1 VRHSQLTSVRPARQ
15 GTDPAP
21 GPLRFAHGRAE
32 SAAPAYSHPVSTT
45 PERAEQRADV
55 RALRERLNDLTL
67 HDAHRLGRRLERLR
81 GARSGGGGR
90 ARERL
95 EAELAAAE
103 ARIALRRAAAPAAID
118 YPVELPVS
126 ARRADLL
133 AAIRDH
139 QVVVVAG
146 ETGSG
151 KSTQLPKLC
160 LELGRGVRGTIAHT
174 QPRRLAARTIAER
187 VAEELRVPLGGAV
200 GYAVR
205 FADRSS
211 DETLVR
217 LMTDGLLLAE
227 IQHDRLLRRYDTI
240 IVDEAHERSLNID
253 FLLGVL
259 KRILPLRPELKLLIT
274 SATIDVERLSA
285 HFDGAPVVEVSG
297 RTYPVQT
304 RYRPVPDAEH
314 ERLDAIPDAVKELL
328 RDGPG
333 DVLVFLS
340 GEREIRDTAELLNG
354 KLGPAH
360 PDVEILPLYA
370 RLSAAEQQKVFQ
382 QHARRRVVLATNV
395 AETSLTVPGIGSVVD
410 PGTARVSRYS
420 ARLKVQ
426 RLPIEP
432 ISQAS
437 ANQRK
442 GRCGRTSDG
451 ICIRLYDE
459 DDFDARPRFTDPEI
473 LRTSLASVILQ
484 MAALELG
491 DVEDFPFLDPP
502 DARQVRDGVA
512 LLREL
517 GALEPASASEG
528 ARNRLTPLGRKLAQL
543 PVDPRFG
550 RMVLEGDRLGCAEE
564 TIVIAAGLSIQ
575 DPRESPAE
583 ARQAAAEQHAR
594 FDRPGEDEPV
604 VARSDFIAFLR
615 LWRYVRAE
623 QKALSGSQFRKR
635 CRAEFLHF
643 LRIREWQ
650 DLVGQLRQAAK
661 AAGVRTNQAP
671 ASPDDVH
678 RALLAGLLSHVG
690 VKDAASEAASARG
703 ERSARRGRPFVE
715 YTGARAARFVLSPG
729 SGLARRP
736 PDWAMVAELVE
747 TTRLWGHTAA
757 RIDPAWLEAIAPAH
771 LLRHTYGEPR
781 WDARRG
787 AAVVDERVTLYG
799 LPIVQ
804 ARAVPYARVD
814 PAAARELFLR
824 RALVAGEWEARH
836 DFLAENA
843 RRVAEVEALEDRTR
857 RRDLLAGEE
866 TRFRFFDA
874 RVPAEVVS
882 GVELER
888 WWKDAR
894 RRDPELL
901 TLPRELLRA
910 AAAEVEQSPTEWR
923 DGSLSLPLSYKFEPG
938 AADDG
943 VTVHVPLERVGEL
956 RADEFS
962 WLVPALREELVTALI
977 RSLPKELRRPLVPVP
992 EVAAFVLASVR
1003 PGREPLLD
1011 ALARELERSRGV
1023 RVPRAAWALDKL
1035 PPHLRMRFRV
1045 EDVGGEVVAEGEDLD
1060 ALREAVKPRL
1070 RERLAAATPSIAR
1083 SGCREWSFGTLPREL
1098 APGAAGGLSA
1108 YPALVD
1114 EGETVGVK
1122 LFETP
1127 AEQAGAMW
1135 TGTRRLLRLT
1145 VRSPIPW
1152 VVDRLDMPA
1161 KLALMTAPHGNVG
1174 AALEDALAAVLDA
1187 LVAAG
1192 GGPAW
1197 DAAGFERLRAHVA
1210 GSLADETL
1218 ATAHALVAVLDA
1230 RREVERR
1237 LDALP
1242 AATPL
1247 QEIRM
1252 DVARQ
1257 LGRLVHPGC
1266 ATAAGAR
1273 RMRDV
1278 ERYLSAAAARLD
1290 RLPDA
1295 AGSDRDRMRT
1305 IHELE
1310 AAYEGRLADWPAGAP
1325 KPPELYEV
1333 RWMLE
1338 ELRVAQLAPAL
1349 GARVTAK
1356 QVRRAIARPG
1366 G

>member
-1 VRHSQLTSVRPARQ
+1 
-15 GTDPAP
+15 
-21 GPLRFAHGRAE
+21 
-32 SAAPAYSHPVSTT
+32 VSTT
-45 PERAEQRADV
+45 PDRVDVRAELA
-55 RALRERLNDLTL
+55 ALRERLNDLTIA
-67 HDAHRLGRRLERLR
+67 DAHRLGRRLERLR
-81 GARSGGGGR
+81 GARS
-90 ARERL
+90 ARPLERFAD
-95 EAELAAAE
+95 EVAAAE
-103 ARIALRRAAAPAAID
+103 ERIGKRRAAVPTRID
-118 YPVELPVS
+118 YPPELPVT
-126 ARRADLL
+126 ARREDLK

-187 VAEELRVPLGGAV
+187 VAEELHVPLGGAV

-211 DETLVR
+211 ETTLVR

-240 IVDEAHERSLNID
+240 VVDEAHERSLNID

-259 KRILPLRPELKLLIT
+259 KRILPLRPELKLIIT
-274 SATIDVERLSA
+274 SATIDPERLSK
-285 HFDGAPVVEVSG
+285 HFDDAPVVEVSG
-297 RTYPVQT
+297 RTYPVEV

-340 GEREIRDTAELLNG
+340 GEREIRDTAELLSG
-354 KLGPAH
+354 RLRG
-360 PDVEILPLYA
+360 DVEIVPLYA
-370 RLSAAEQQKVFQ
+370 RLSHAEQQKVFQ
-382 QHARRRVVLATNV
+382 QHSRRRVVLATNV
-395 AETSLTVPGIGSVVD
+395 AETSLTVPGIGAVVD
-410 PGTARVSRYS
+410 PGTARISRYS

-437 ANQRK
+437 AQQRT

-517 GALEPASASEG
+517 GALEPASEAG
-528 ARNRLTPLGRKLAQL
+528 TRNRLTPLGRKLAQL

-550 RMVLEGDRLGCAEE
+550 RMVLEADRLGCAEE
-564 TIVIAAGLSIQ
+564 AIVIAAGLSIQ

-583 ARQAAAEQHAR
+583 AREAAAQQHAR
-594 FDRPGEDEPV
+594 FRTDPP
-604 VARSDFIAFLR
+604 SDFLAFLE
-615 LWRYVRAE
+615 LWRYVRA
-623 QKALSGSQFRKR
+623 QQRALSGSQFRKR
-635 CRAEFLHF
+635 CKSEYLHY

-650 DLVGQLRQAAK
+650 DLVAQLRQAAK
-661 AAGVRTNQAP
+661 AIGVRTNQAP
-671 ASPDDVH
+671 AEPEQIH

-690 VKDAASEAASARG
+690 VRDAAPADAGSRPARG
-703 ERSARRGRPFVE
+703 RRPLTE
-715 YTGARAARFVLSPG
+715 YTGARGARFVLSPG
-729 SGLARRP
+729 SGLARKP

-747 TTRLWGHTAA
+747 TNRLWGHTAA
-757 RIDPAWLEAIAPAH
+757 RIDPSWIEPVAPQH
-771 LLRHTYGEPR
+771 LLRHAYGEPR

-799 LPIVQ
+799 LPIVP
-804 ARAVPYARVD
+804 ARRVPYARVNR
-814 PAAARELFLR
+814 AGARELFLR
-824 RALVAGEWEARH
+824 RALVAGEWDARH
-836 DFLAENA
+836 DFLSENA
-843 RRVAEVEALEDRTR
+843 RRIAEVEALEDRAR
-857 RRDLLAGEE
+857 RRDLLVPEE
-866 TRFRFFDA
+866 TRLAFFEN
-874 RVPAEVVS
+874 RVPADIVS
-882 GVELER
+882 AVEFER
-888 WWKDAR
+888 WWREAR

-910 AAAEVEQSPTEWR
+910 GEPDVGEAPTEWR
-923 DGSLSLPLSYKFEPG
+923 DGSLSLPLSYRFAPG
-938 AADDG
+938 TPQDG

-956 RADEFS
+956 RADEFT

-977 RSLPKELRRPLVPVP
+977 RSLPKELRRSLVPVP
-992 EVAAFVLASVR
+992 AVAAELLRALR

-1011 ALARELERSRGV
+1011 ALARALEARGV
-1023 RVPRAAWALDKL
+1023 QVPREAWDLDRL

-1045 EDVGGEVVAEGEDLD
+1045 EDQRGEVVAEGENLD
-1060 ALREAVKPRL
+1060 VLREAVKPRL
-1070 RERLAAATPSIAR
+1070 REQLAAAAPSIERTGALT
-1083 SGCREWSFGTLPREL
+1083 WDFGDIPREL
-1098 APGAAGGLSA
+1098 APAAGGGLRA
-1108 YPALVD
+1108 FPALVD

-1127 AEQAGAMW
+1127 AAQASA
-1135 TGTRRLLRLT
+1135 THAGTRRLLRLT

-1152 VVDRLDMPA
+1152 VVDRLTTAD

-1174 AALEDALAAVLDA
+1174 AALDDALAAALDA
-1187 LVAAG
+1187 LIADG
-1192 GGPAW
+1192 GGAAW
-1197 DAAGFERLRAHVA
+1197 DAAAWERLHAHVA
-1210 GSLADETL
+1210 GALADETL
-1218 ATAHALVAVLDA
+1218 ATVHALVAVLEA

-1247 QEIRM
+1247 QEIRL

-1257 LGRLVHPGC
+1257 LGRLVHSGC

-1273 RMRDV
+1273 RLADV
-1278 ERYLSAAAARLD
+1278 ARYLQAAAARLD
-1290 RLPDA
+1290 RLPDG
-1295 AGSDRDRMRT
+1295 AGSDRNAMRT

-1310 AAYEGRLADWPAGAP
+1310 VAYERRLAEWPPDMP
-1325 KPPELYEV
+1325 KPPRLYEV
-1333 RWMLE
+1333 RWLLE
-1338 ELRVAQLAPAL
+1338 ELRVAQFAPAL

-1356 QVRRAIARPG
+1356 QVRRAIAQPG
-1366 G
+1366 P

>member
-1 VRHSQLTSVRPARQ
+1 M
-15 GTDPAP
+15 
-21 GPLRFAHGRAE
+21 
-32 SAAPAYSHPVSTT
+32 STT
-45 PERAEQRADV
+45 PDARADL

-81 GARSGGGGR
+81 GARSGQSGR
-90 ARERL
+90 VLARF
-95 EAELAAAE
+95 EAEVAAAE
-103 ARIALRRAAAPAAID
+103 ERIALRRAAMPSPIEYPA
-118 YPVELPVS
+118 ELPVS
-126 ARRADLL
+126 ARREDLL
-133 AAIRDH
+133 QTIREH

-160 LELGRGVRGTIAHT
+160 LELGRGVHGTIAHT

-259 KRILPLRPELKLLIT
+259 KRILPRRPELKLIVT
-274 SATIDVERLSA
+274 SATIDPERLSK
-285 HFDGAPVVEVSG
+285 HFDDAPVVEVSG
-297 RTYPVQT
+297 RTYPVET

-340 GEREIRDTAELLNG
+340 GEREIRDTAELLG
-354 KLGPAH
+354 GRLRS
-360 PDVEILPLYA
+360 DVEILPLYA
-370 RLSAAEQQKVFQ
+370 RLSHAEQQKVFQ
-382 QHARRRVVLATNV
+382 GHSRRRVVLATNV

-410 PGTARVSRYS
+410 PGEARVSRYS

-437 ANQRK
+437 AQQRT

-459 DDFDARPRFTDPEI
+459 DDFNERPRFTDPEI

-517 GALEPASASEG
+517 GALEPASAPTASLAGEAERRG
-528 ARNRLTPLGRKLAQL
+528 GRNRLTPLGRKLAQL

-550 RMVLEGDRLGCAEE
+550 RMVLEADKLGCAEE
-564 TIVIAAGLSIQ
+564 AIVIAAGLSIQ

-583 ARQAAAEQHAR
+583 ARAAAAEQHAR
-594 FDRPGEDEPV
+594 FDRPGEDEPDG
-604 VARSDFIAFLR
+604 ARSDFIAFLR
-615 LWRYVRAE
+615 LWRYVRAQQRE
-623 QKALSGSQFRKR
+623 LSGSQFRKR
-635 CRAEFLHF
+635 CKAEFLHF

-650 DLVGQLRQAAK
+650 DLAGQLRQAAK
-661 AAGVRTNQAP
+661 AAGVAINAAP
-671 ASPDDVH
+671 AAPDDVH

-690 VKDAASEAASARG
+690 VKDVAADAAA
-703 ERSARRGRPFVE
+703 ARRAGPQRRRPLPE
-715 YTGARAARFVLSPG
+715 YTGARGARFTLSPG
-729 SGLARRP
+729 SGLARRA
-736 PDWAMVAELVE
+736 PDWTMVAELVE

-757 RIDPAWLEAIAPAH
+757 RIDPAWIEPIAPAH
-771 LLRHTYGEPR
+771 LLRHSYGEPR
-781 WDARRG
+781 WDEWRG
-787 AAVVDERVTLYG
+787 AAVVDERVSLYG
-799 LPIVQ
+799 LPIVPS
-804 ARAVPYARVD
+804 RAVPYARVE
-814 PAAARELFLR
+814 PAGARELFLR

-843 RRVAEVEALEDRTR
+843 RRIAEVEALEDRAR
-857 RRDLLAGEE
+857 RRHLLADEE
-866 TRFRFFDA
+866 TRFRFFDN
-874 RVPAEVVS
+874 RVPADVVS
-882 GVELER
+882 GVEFEH

-894 RRDPELL
+894 RREPELL

-910 AAAEVEQSPTEWR
+910 GEAEVDDTPTEWR
-923 DGSLSLPLSYKFEPG
+923 DGSLSLPLSYRFEPG

-943 VTVHVPLERVGEL
+943 VTVHVPLEQVGEL

-962 WLVPALREELVTALI
+962 WLVPGLRLELVTALI
-977 RSLPKELRRPLVPVP
+977 RSLPKELRKPLVPVP
-992 EVAAFVLASVR
+992 EIAAAALTR
-1003 PGREPLLD
+1003 LQPGREPLLD
-1011 ALARELERSRGV
+1011 ALARELERRGV
-1023 RVPRAAWALDKL
+1023 RIPREAWALDKL

-1045 EDVGGEVVAEGEDLD
+1045 EDAGGEVVAEGEDLD

-1070 RERLAAATPSIAR
+1070 RERLAATAPSIER
-1083 SGCREWSFGTLPREL
+1083 TGCREWSFGTLPREL
-1098 APGAAGGLSA
+1098 AATAAGGMRA
-1108 YPALVD
+1108 FPAVVD
-1114 EGETVGVK
+1114 EGETVGVR

-1127 AEQAGAMW
+1127 GEQASAMHA
-1135 TGTRRLLRLT
+1135 GTRRLLLLG

-1161 KLALMTAPHGNVG
+1161 KLALMTAPHGSVG
-1174 AALEDALAAVLDA
+1174 AALDDALLATLDTLTVEA
-1187 LVAAG
+1187 

-1197 DAAGFERLRAHVA
+1197 DEAGFRRLREHVA
-1210 GSLADETL
+1210 GELADRTL
-1218 ATAHALVAVLDA
+1218 ATARALVAVLEA
-1230 RREVERR
+1230 RRDVERR

-1242 AATPL
+1242 TAAPL
-1247 QEIRM
+1247 QEIRL

-1266 ATAAGAR
+1266 AVAAGAAR
-1273 RMRDV
+1273 LPDV
-1278 ERYLSAAAARLD
+1278 ARWLQGAAARLD

-1310 AAYEGRLADWPAGAP
+1310 SAYEGRLADWPVGTP
-1325 KPPELYEV
+1325 KPPQLYEV

-1338 ELRVAQLAPAL
+1338 ELRVAQFAPAL
-1349 GARVTAK
+1349 AARNGGAGGLVSAKRIRRV
-1356 QVRRAIARPG
+1356 IAQPG
-1366 G
+1366 

>member
-1 VRHSQLTSVRPARQ
+1 VDA
-15 GTDPAP
+15 
-21 GPLRFAHGRAE
+21 RAE
-32 SAAPAYSHPVSTT
+32 L
-45 PERAEQRADV
+45 

-81 GARSGGGGR
+81 GARTQR
-90 ARERL
+90 PLARFADEV
-95 EAELAAAE
+95 AAAE
-103 ARIALRRAAAPAAID
+103 ERIAKRRAAVPERID
-118 YPVELPVS
+118 YPPELPVT
-126 ARRADLL
+126 ARREDLL
-133 AAIRDH
+133 QAIREH

-160 LELGRGVRGTIAHT
+160 LELGRGVHGTIAHT

-227 IQHDRLLRRYDTI
+227 IQHDRLLRRYDTV
-240 IVDEAHERSLNID
+240 IVDEAHERSLNVD

-259 KRILPLRPELKLLIT
+259 KRILPRRPELKLIVT
-274 SATIDVERLSA
+274 SATIDPERLSQ
-285 HFDGAPVVEVSG
+285 HFDDAPVVEVSG
-297 RTYPVQT
+297 RTYPVEV

-314 ERLDAIPDAVKELL
+314 ERLDAIPDAVRELL

-340 GEREIRDTAELLNG
+340 GEREIRDTAELLSG
-354 KLGPAH
+354 KLAPTH

-370 RLSAAEQQKVFQ
+370 RLSHAEQQKVFQ
-382 QHARRRVVLATNV
+382 SHSRRRVVLATNV
-395 AETSLTVPGIGSVVD
+395 AETSLTVPGIGAVVD

-437 ANQRK
+437 AQQRT

-459 DDFDARPRFTDPEI
+459 TDFADRPRFTDPEI

-491 DVEDFPFLDPP
+491 DVEEFPFLDPP

-517 GALEPASASEG
+517 GALEPAKAG
-528 ARNRLTPLGRKLAQL
+528 PGNRLTPLGRRLAQL

-550 RMVLEGDRLGCAEE
+550 RMVLEADTLGCAEE
-564 TIVIAAGLSIQ
+564 AIVIAAGLSIQ

-594 FDRPGEDEPV
+594 FDRADDPADPYGGE
-604 VARSDFIAFLR
+604 RSDFLAFLR
-615 LWRYVRAE
+615 LWRYVRA
-623 QKALSGSQFRKR
+623 QQQALSGSQFRKR
-635 CRAEFLHF
+635 CRAEFLHY

-661 AAGVRTNQAP
+661 AVGIRTNQAP
-671 ASPDDVH
+671 AAPEQIH

-690 VKDAASEAASARG
+690 VRDAAPPDAARSARG
-703 ERSARRGRPFVE
+703 RRPLTE
-715 YTGARAARFVLSPG
+715 YTGARGARFALSPG

-736 PDWAMVAELVE
+736 PDWTMVTELVE

-757 RIDPAWLEAIAPAH
+757 RIDPAWIEPVAPPH
-771 LLRHTYGEPR
+771 LLRHAYGEPR
-781 WDARRG
+781 WDAGRG
-787 AAVVDERVTLYG
+787 AAMVDERVTLYG
-799 LPIVQ
+799 LPIVP

-814 PAAARELFLR
+814 PAGARELFLR
-824 RALVAGEWEARH
+824 RALVAGEWDARH

-843 RRVAEVEALEDRTR
+843 RRIAEVEALEARAR
-857 RRDLLAGEE
+857 RRDLLASEE
-866 TRFRFFDA
+866 TRLAFFEN

-882 GVELER
+882 ATTFDR
-888 WWKDAR
+888 WWRDAR
-894 RRDPELL
+894 RRDPQLL
-901 TLPRELLRA
+901 TLPRELLLAPSDAPDGDGASATALPDPDA
-910 AAAEVEQSPTEWR
+910 APLVWR
-923 DGSLSLPLSYKFEPG
+923 DGELSLPLSYAFAPG

-956 RADEFS
+956 RADAFA

-992 EVAAFVLASVR
+992 EVVADVLTRVR

-1011 ALARELERSRGV
+1011 ALARELEQTRGV
-1023 RVPRAAWALDKL
+1023 KVPRETWAPDRL

-1045 EDVGGEVVAEGEDLD
+1045 EDRQGEVVAEGEDLD

-1070 RERLAAATPSIAR
+1070 REQLVAASRSAAVERSGAR
-1083 SGCREWSFGTLPREL
+1083 SWDFGDLPREL
-1098 APGAAGGLSA
+1098 APAAGGGLRA
-1108 YPALVD
+1108 FPALVD
-1114 EGETVGVK
+1114 EGETVGVR
-1122 LFETP
+1122 LFETA
-1127 AEQAGAMW
+1127 AEQASAMRA
-1135 TGTRRLLRLT
+1135 GTRRLLRLT

-1152 VVDRLDMPA
+1152 VVDRLHTAD

-1174 AALEDALAAVLDA
+1174 AALDDALTAALDA
-1187 LVAAG
+1187 LTADG

-1197 DAAGFERLRAHVA
+1197 DAAAWERLRAHVA
-1210 GSLADETL
+1210 GALADETL
-1218 ATAHALVAVLDA
+1218 ATVHALVAVLEA

-1242 AATPL
+1242 AAAPL
-1247 QEIRM
+1247 QEIRL

-1266 ATAAGAR
+1266 AAAAGAR
-1273 RMRDV
+1273 RLPDV
-1278 ERYLSAAAARLD
+1278 RRYLQAGAARLD

-1310 AAYEGRLADWPAGAP
+1310 AAYEGRLADWPSGEP
-1325 KPPELYEV
+1325 RPPALYEV
-1333 RWMLE
+1333 RWLLE
-1338 ELRVAQLAPAL
+1338 ELRVAQFAPAL

-1356 QVRRAIARPG
+1356 QVRRAIAVGMAHP
-1366 G
+1366 

>member
-1 VRHSQLTSVRPARQ
+1 VDV
-15 GTDPAP
+15 
-21 GPLRFAHGRAE
+21 RAE
-32 SAAPAYSHPVSTT
+32 L
-45 PERAEQRADV
+45 
-55 RALRERLNDLTL
+55 RALRERLDDLTI

-81 GARSGGGGR
+81 SARS
-90 ARERL
+90 ARPLERF
-95 EAELAAAE
+95 ADELAAAE
-103 ARIALRRAAAPAAID
+103 ERIAKRHAAVPERIGYPA
-118 YPVELPVS
+118 ELPV
-126 ARRADLL
+126 AVRRDDLL
-133 AAIRDH
+133 QAIREH

-187 VAEELRVPLGGAV
+187 VAEELGVPLGGAV

-227 IQHDRLLRRYDTI
+227 IQHDRLLRRYDTV

-259 KRILPLRPELKLLIT
+259 KRILPLRPELKLIVT
-274 SATIDVERLSA
+274 SATIDPERLSK
-285 HFDGAPVVEVSG
+285 HFDDAPVVEVSG
-297 RTYPVQT
+297 RTYPVEV

-314 ERLDAIPDAVKELL
+314 ERLDAIPDAVRELL

-340 GEREIRDTAELLNG
+340 GEREIRDAAELLG
-354 KLGPAH
+354 GRLRG
-360 PDVEILPLYA
+360 DVEILPLYA
-370 RLSAAEQQKVFQ
+370 RLSHAEQQKVFQ
-382 QHARRRVVLATNV
+382 VHSRRRVVLATNV
-395 AETSLTVPGIGSVVD
+395 AETSLTVPGIGAVVD
-410 PGTARVSRYS
+410 PGTARISRYS

-437 ANQRK
+437 AQQRT

-459 DDFDARPRFTDPEI
+459 DDFAARPRFTDPEI

-517 GALEPASASEG
+517 GALEPA
-528 ARNRLTPLGRKLAQL
+528 ARTGPAHLRLTPLGRRLAQL

-550 RMVLEGDRLGCAEE
+550 RMVLEADTLGCAEE
-564 TIVIAAGLSIQ
+564 AIVIAAGLSIQ

-583 ARQAAAEQHAR
+583 AREAAAQQHAR
-594 FDRPGEDEPV
+594 FRTDPP
-604 VARSDFIAFLR
+604 SDFLAFLE
-615 LWRYVRAE
+615 LWRYVRA
-623 QKALSGSQFRKR
+623 QQRAGSGSQFRKR
-635 CRAEFLHF
+635 CKAEFLHY

-650 DLVGQLRQAAK
+650 DLVAQLRQAAK
-661 AAGVRTNQAP
+661 AIGVRTNQAP
-671 ASPDDVH
+671 AEPDQIH

-690 VKDAASEAASARG
+690 VRDAAPAAPARG
-703 ERSARRGRPFVE
+703 RRPLTE
-715 YTGARAARFVLSPG
+715 YTGARGARFALSPG

-747 TTRLWGHTAA
+747 TNRLWGHTAA
-757 RIDPAWLEAIAPAH
+757 RIDPAWVEPVAPQH

-799 LPIVQ
+799 LPIVP
-804 ARAVPYARVD
+804 ARAVPFARVD
-814 PAAARELFLR
+814 PAGARELFLH

-836 DFLAENA
+836 DFLDENA
-843 RRVAEVEALEDRTR
+843 RRIAEVEALEARAR
-857 RRDLLAGEE
+857 RRDLLASEQ
-866 TRFRFFDA
+866 TRFAFFA
-874 RVPAEVVS
+874 NRVPADVVS
-882 GVELER
+882 AVEFER
-888 WWKDAR
+888 WWRAAR
-894 RRDPELL
+894 QRDPELL

-910 AAAEVEQSPTEWR
+910 CEADVAEAPTEWR
-923 DGSLSLPLSYKFEPG
+923 DGELSFPLSYAFAPG
-938 AADDG
+938 APEDG

-956 RADEFS
+956 RADEFT
-962 WLVPALREELVTALI
+962 WLVPALREALVTALI
-977 RSLPKELRRPLVPVP
+977 RSLPKELRRSLVPVP
-992 EVAAFVLASVR
+992 AVAAELLRALR
-1003 PGREPLLD
+1003 PDREPLLD
-1011 ALARELERSRGV
+1011 ALARELEARGMK
-1023 RVPRAAWALDKL
+1023 VPREAWDLDKL

-1045 EDVGGEVVAEGEDLD
+1045 EDRAGELVAEGEDLD

-1070 RERLAAATPSIAR
+1070 REQLAAATPSIER
-1083 SGCREWSFGTLPREL
+1083 SGCRDWSFGTLPREL
-1098 APGAAGGLSA
+1098 APTAAGGLRA
-1108 YPALVD
+1108 FPALED
-1114 EGETVGVK
+1114 EGEAVGVR

-1127 AEQAGAMW
+1127 GEQAGAMW
-1135 TGTRRLLRLT
+1135 AGTRRLLRLT

-1152 VVDRLDMPA
+1152 VVDRLSTAD

-1174 AALEDALAAVLDA
+1174 AALDDALTAALDA
-1187 LVAAG
+1187 LIATG

-1197 DAAGFERLRAHVA
+1197 DAAAWERLRAHVA

-1218 ATAHALVAVLDA
+1218 ATVHALVAVLEA

-1242 AATPL
+1242 AAAPL
-1247 QEIRM
+1247 QEIRL

-1257 LGRLVHPGC
+1257 LGRLVHPAC
-1266 ATAAGAR
+1266 AASAGAR
-1273 RMRDV
+1273 RLADV
-1278 ERYLSAAAARLD
+1278 VRYLQAAAARLD

-1295 AGSDRDRMRT
+1295 AGSDRNAMRT

-1310 AAYEGRLADWPAGAP
+1310 TAYERRLEEWPAGTP
-1325 KPPELYEV
+1325 KPPALYEV
-1333 RWMLE
+1333 RWLLE
-1338 ELRVAQLAPAL
+1338 ELRVAQFAPAL

-1366 G
+1366 

>member
-1 VRHSQLTSVRPARQ
+1 
-15 GTDPAP
+15 
-21 GPLRFAHGRAE
+21 
-32 SAAPAYSHPVSTT
+32 VSTT
-45 PERAEQRADV
+45 PDARADL

-81 GARSGGGGR
+81 GARSGR
-90 ARERL
+90 PLERF
-95 EAELAAAE
+95 EAEIVAAE
-103 ARIALRRAAAPAAID
+103 AKVALRRAAVPAPIE
-118 YPVELPVS
+118 YPAELPVS
-126 ARRADLL
+126 ARREDLL
-133 AAIRDH
+133 QTIRDH

-160 LELGRGVRGTIAHT
+160 LELGRGVHGTIAHT

-253 FLLGVL
+253 FLLGCL
-259 KRILPLRPELKLLIT
+259 KRILPQRPELKLLIT
-274 SATIDVERLSA
+274 SATIDPERLSK
-285 HFDGAPVVEVSG
+285 HFDDAPVVEVSG
-297 RTYPVQT
+297 RTYPVET

-314 ERLDAIPDAVKELL
+314 ERLDAIPDAVRELL

-340 GEREIRDTAELLNG
+340 GEREIRDTAELLG
-354 KLGPAH
+354 GRLRG
-360 PDVEILPLYA
+360 DVEILPLYA
-370 RLSAAEQQKVFQ
+370 RLSHAEQQKVFQ
-382 QHARRRVVLATNV
+382 GHSRRRVVLATNV
-395 AETSLTVPGIGSVVD
+395 AETSLTVPGIGTVVD

-437 ANQRK
+437 AQQRT

-459 DDFDARPRFTDPEI
+459 DDFNERPRFTDPEI

-517 GALEPASASEG
+517 GALEPASTLEG

-550 RMVLEGDRLGCAEE
+550 RMVLEADKLGCAEE
-564 TIVIAAGLSIQ
+564 VIVIAAGLSIQ

-583 ARQAAAEQHAR
+583 ARAAANEQHAR
-594 FDRPGEDEPV
+594 FDRPSEQEGDD
-604 VARSDFIAFLR
+604 ARSDFIAFLR
-615 LWRYVRAE
+615 LWRYVRAQ
-623 QKALSGSQFRKR
+623 QKELNGSQFRKR
-635 CRAEFLHF
+635 CKAEFLHF

-650 DLVGQLRQAAK
+650 DLTAQLRQAAK
-661 AAGVRTNQAP
+661 ASGVATNATPAP
-671 ASPDDVH
+671 PDEIH

-690 VKDAASEAASARG
+690 VKDVAADAAA
-703 ERSARRGRPFVE
+703 ARRAGPQRRRPLAE
-715 YTGARAARFVLSPG
+715 YTGARGARFALSPG
-729 SGLARRP
+729 SGLARRA

-757 RIDPAWLEAIAPAH
+757 RIDPAWVEPIAPAH
-771 LLRHTYGEPR
+771 LLRHSYGEPR

-787 AAVVDERVTLYG
+787 AAVVDERVSLYG
-799 LPIVQ
+799 LPVVPS
-804 ARAVPYARVD
+804 RAVPYARVE
-814 PAAARELFLR
+814 PAGARELFLR

-836 DFLAENA
+836 AFLDENA
-843 RRVAEVEALEDRTR
+843 RRIAEVEALEDRAR
-857 RRDLLAGEE
+857 RRDLLADEE
-866 TRFRFFDA
+866 LRIRFFDN
-874 RVPAEVVS
+874 RVPADVVS
-882 GVELER
+882 GVEFEQ
-888 WWKDAR
+888 WWR
-894 RRDPELL
+894 EVRQREPELL
-901 TLPRELLRA
+901 TLPHELLRA
-910 AAAEVEQSPTEWR
+910 GDAEVDDSPTEWR
-923 DGSLSLPLSYKFEPG
+923 DGSLSLPLSYRFEPG

-943 VTVHVPLERVGEL
+943 VTVHVPIEQVGEL

-962 WLVPALREELVTALI
+962 WLVPALRLELITALI
-977 RSLPKELRRPLVPVP
+977 RSLPKELRKPLVPVP
-992 EVAAFVLASVR
+992 EIAAAALTR
-1003 PGREPLLD
+1003 LQPGREPLLD
-1011 ALARELERSRGV
+1011 ALARELERRGV
-1023 RVPRAAWALDKL
+1023 RIPREAWDLSRL

-1045 EDVGGEVVAEGEDLD
+1045 EDAGGEVVAEGEDLD

-1070 RERLAAATPSIAR
+1070 RERLAAATPSIER
-1083 SGCREWSFGTLPREL
+1083 TGCREWSFGTLPREL
-1098 APGAAGGLSA
+1098 ASTAGGGLRA
-1108 YPALVD
+1108 FPAVVD
-1114 EGETVGVK
+1114 EGETVGVR
-1122 LFETP
+1122 LFET
-1127 AEQAGAMW
+1127 AGEQASAMHA
-1135 TGTRRLLRLT
+1135 GIRRLLLLT

-1152 VVDRLDMPA
+1152 VVDQLDMPA
-1161 KLALMTAPHGNVG
+1161 KLALMMAPHGSVG
-1174 AALEDALAAVLDA
+1174 AALDDALLAALDA
-1187 LVAAG
+1187 LVAEA

-1197 DAAGFERLRAHVA
+1197 DEAGFRRLREHVA
-1210 GSLADETL
+1210 GELADRTL
-1218 ATAHALVAVLDA
+1218 ATARSLVAMLEA

-1242 AATPL
+1242 TAAPL
-1247 QEIRM
+1247 QEIRL

-1266 ATAAGAR
+1266 AVAAGAAR
-1273 RMRDV
+1273 LPDV
-1278 ERYLSAAAARLD
+1278 ARWLQGAAARLD

-1310 AAYEGRLADWPAGAP
+1310 SAYEGRLADWPAGVP
-1325 KPPELYEV
+1325 RPPQLYEV

-1338 ELRVAQLAPAL
+1338 ELRVAQFAPAL
-1349 GARVTAK
+1349 AARNGQPVSAKRIRRVIAQPGA
-1356 QVRRAIARPG
+1356 
-1366 G
+1366 

>member
-1 VRHSQLTSVRPARQ
+1 
-15 GTDPAP
+15 
-21 GPLRFAHGRAE
+21 
-32 SAAPAYSHPVSTT
+32 VSTT
-45 PERAEQRADV
+45 PEQASRGE
-55 RALRERLNDLTL
+55 LRERLNDLTL
-67 HDAHRLGRRLERLR
+67 LDAHRLGRRLERLR
-81 GARSGGGGR
+81 GGERALGR
-90 ARERL
+90 FA
-95 EAELAAAE
+95 AELETAE
-103 ARIALRRAAAPAAID
+103 ARMAIRRAAVPGRID
-118 YPVELPVS
+118 YPAELPVS
-126 ARRADLL
+126 GRREELL
-133 AAIRDH
+133 AAIREH

-205 FADRSS
+205 FADRTS

-240 IVDEAHERSLNID
+240 VVDEAHERSLNID
-253 FLLGVL
+253 FLLGCL
-259 KRILPLRPELKLLIT
+259 KRILPRRPELKLLIT
-274 SATIDVERLSA
+274 SATIDVERLSR
-285 HFDGAPVVEVSG
+285 HFGDAPVVEVSG

-314 ERLDAIPDAVKELL
+314 ERLDAIPDAVEELL

-340 GEREIRDTAELLNG
+340 GEREIRDTAELLG
-354 KLGPAH
+354 GRLRG
-360 PDVEILPLYA
+360 DVEILPLYA
-370 RLSAAEQQKVFQ
+370 RLSHAEQQKVFE

-437 ANQRK
+437 ADQRK

-459 DDFDARPRFTDPEI
+459 DDFAARPRFTDPEI
-473 LRTSLASVILQ
+473 LRTNLASVILQ

-517 GALEPASASEG
+517 GALEPASTAGTS
-528 ARNRLTPLGRKLAQL
+528 NRLTALGRRLARL

-550 RMVLEGDRLGCAEE
+550 RMVLEADALGCAEE
-564 TIVIAAGLSIQ
+564 AIVIAAALSIQ

-583 ARQAAAEQHAR
+583 ARPAAAEQHAR
-594 FDRPGEDEPV
+594 FDRADDPGDPYGGE
-604 VARSDFIAFLR
+604 RSDFLALLR
-615 LWRYVRAE
+615 LWRYVRAQ
-623 QKALSGSQFRKR
+623 QKASSGSRFRKR

-661 AAGVRTNQAP
+661 AAGVSTSQTPAAP
-671 ASPDDVH
+671 DALH

-690 VKDAASEAASARG
+690 MRDAARADGIGSARG
-703 ERSARRGRPFVE
+703 RRPLAE
-715 YTGARAARFVLSPG
+715 YTGARGARFALSPG
-729 SGLARRP
+729 SGLARRA

-757 RIDPAWLEAIAPAH
+757 RIDPAWIEPVAPAH
-771 LLRHTYGEPR
+771 LLRHAYGEPR

-787 AAVVDERVTLYG
+787 AAIVDERVTLYG
-799 LPIVQ
+799 LPIVP

-824 RALVAGEWEARH
+824 RALVAGEWDARH
-836 DFLAENA
+836 EFLVENA
-843 RRVAEVEALEDRTR
+843 RRIAEVEALEDRAR
-857 RRDLLAGEE
+857 RRDLLADEE
-866 TRFRFFDA
+866 TRFRFFDN
-874 RVPAEVVS
+874 RVPADVVS
-882 GVELER
+882 GVEFER
-888 WWKDAR
+888 WWREAR
-894 RRDPELL
+894 RREPRLL
-901 TLPRELLRA
+901 ALPRELLLA
-910 AAAEVEQSPTEWR
+910 PAAEAEPVDAEATPLAWS
-923 DGSLSLPLSYKFEPG
+923 DGPLALPLSYRFEPG
-938 AADDG
+938 APDDG

-956 RADEFS
+956 RADEFA

-977 RSLPKELRRPLVPVP
+977 RSLPKELRRTLVPVP
-992 EVAAFVLASVR
+992 EVAAEALR
-1003 PGREPLLD
+1003 GLHPGREPLLD

-1023 RVPRAAWALDKL
+1023 RVPPAAWDLAKL

-1045 EDVGGEVVAEGEDLD
+1045 EDTGGEVVAEGEDLA

-1070 RERLAAATPSIAR
+1070 RARLAAATPSLERTGA
-1083 SGCREWSFGTLPREL
+1083 REWSFGTLPREL
-1098 APGAAGGLSA
+1098 GGRGRVSGGLRA
-1108 YPALVD
+1108 FPALVD
-1114 EGETVGVK
+1114 EGESVGVR
-1122 LFETP
+1122 LFETA
-1127 AEQAGAMW
+1127 AEQASAMHA
-1135 TGTRRLLRLT
+1135 GTRRLLLLT

-1152 VVDRLDMPA
+1152 VVDRLDTA
-1161 KLALMTAPHGNVG
+1161 QKLALMTAPHGNVG
-1174 AALEDALAAVLDA
+1174 AALDDALDAALDA
-1187 LVAAG
+1187 LIAQA

-1197 DAAGFERLRAHVA
+1197 DEAAFARVRERVA
-1210 GSLADETL
+1210 GELADRTL
-1218 ATAHALVAVLDA
+1218 AVTRDLVAVLEA

-1242 AATPL
+1242 AAAPL
-1247 QEIRM
+1247 QEIRL

-1257 LGRLVHPGC
+1257 LGRLVHPRC
-1266 ATAAGAR
+1266 AAAAGAAR
-1273 RMRDV
+1273 LPDLR
-1278 ERYLSAAAARLD
+1278 RYLAAARARLD

-1310 AAYEGRLADWPAGAP
+1310 AAYEGRLADWPAGTP

-1338 ELRVAQLAPAL
+1338 ELRVAQFAPAL

-1356 QVRRAIARPG
+1356 QVRKAIAQPAS
-1366 G
+1366 

>member
-1 VRHSQLTSVRPARQ
+1 VDA
-15 GTDPAP
+15 
-21 GPLRFAHGRAE
+21 RAE
-32 SAAPAYSHPVSTT
+32 L
-45 PERAEQRADV
+45 
-55 RALRERLNDLTL
+55 RALRERLDDLTL
-67 HDAHRLGRRLERLR
+67 DDAHRLGRRLERLR
-81 GARSGGGGR
+81 GARS
-90 ARERL
+90 ARPLERFVAEIE
-95 EAELAAAE
+95 EAEE
-103 ARIALRRAAAPAAID
+103 RIAKRRAVVPARID
-118 YPVELPVS
+118 YPAELPVT
-126 ARRADLL
+126 ARREDLL
-133 AAIRDH
+133 KVIHKH

-187 VAEELRVPLGGAV
+187 IAEELRVPLGGAV

-259 KRILPLRPELKLLIT
+259 KRILPLRPELKLIVT
-274 SATIDVERLSA
+274 SATIDPERLSA
-285 HFDGAPVVEVSG
+285 HFDDAPVVEVSG
-297 RTYPVQT
+297 RTYPVEL

-314 ERLDAIPDAVKELL
+314 ERLDAIPDAVSELL

-340 GEREIRDTAELLNG
+340 GEREIRDTAELLSGRLRN
-354 KLGPAH
+354 
-360 PDVEILPLYA
+360 DVEILPLYA
-370 RLSAAEQQKVFQ
+370 RLSHAEQQKVFQ

-395 AETSLTVPGIGSVVD
+395 AETSLTVPGIGAVVD

-437 ANQRK
+437 AQQRT

-459 DDFDARPRFTDPEI
+459 QDFNDRPRFTDPEI

-491 DVEDFPFLDPP
+491 DVEEFPFLDPP
-502 DARQVRDGVA
+502 DARQIRDGVA

-517 GALEPASASEG
+517 GALEPVSEAGG
-528 ARNRLTPLGRKLAQL
+528 ARNRLTPLGRRLAQL

-550 RMVLEGDRLGCAEE
+550 RMVLEADRLGCAEE
-564 TIVIAAGLSIQ
+564 AVVIAAGLSIQ

-594 FDRPGEDEPV
+594 FDRADDADAPYGGE
-604 VARSDFIAFLR
+604 RSDFLAFLR
-615 LWRYVRAE
+615 LWHYVRA
-623 QKALSGSQFRKR
+623 QQRALSGSQFRKR
-635 CRAEFLHF
+635 CKAEFLHY

-661 AAGVRTNQAP
+661 AIGVRTNQAP
-671 ASPDDVH
+671 AEPDEIH

-690 VKDAASEAASARG
+690 VRDAAPSDASRSARG
-703 ERSARRGRPFVE
+703 RRGGWDPVQ
-715 YTGARAARFVLSPG
+715 YTGARGARFALSPG
-729 SGLARRP
+729 SGLAKKP
-736 PDWAMVAELVE
+736 PDWTMVAELVE
-747 TTRLWGHTAA
+747 TNRLWGHTAA
-757 RIDPAWLEAIAPAH
+757 RIDPAWIEPVAPQH
-771 LLRHTYGEPR
+771 LLRHAYGEPR
-781 WDARRG
+781 WDPHRG
-787 AAVVDERVTLYG
+787 AALVDERVTLYG
-799 LPIVQ
+799 LPIVP

-814 PAAARELFLR
+814 PAGARELFVR
-824 RALVAGEWEARH
+824 RALVAGEWEAQH
-836 DFLAENA
+836 DFRAENGQ
-843 RRVAEVEALEDRTR
+843 RIAEVEALEDRAR
-857 RRDLLAGEE
+857 RRDLLASEE
-866 TRFRFFDA
+866 TRFRFFDN
-874 RVPAEVVS
+874 RVPADVVS
-882 GVELER
+882 AVEFER
-888 WWKDAR
+888 WWREAR
-894 RRDPELL
+894 QREPELL
-901 TLPRELLRA
+901 TLPRELLLAPAMRA
-910 AAAEVEQSPTEWR
+910 GDGEARGGALAADLPDPQATPLVWR
-923 DGSLSLPLSYKFEPG
+923 DGALSLPLSYRFAPG
-938 AADDG
+938 APDDG

-956 RADEFS
+956 RADEFM

-977 RSLPKELRRPLVPVP
+977 RTLPKELRRSLVPVP
-992 EVAAFVLASVR
+992 QVASQLLRALT
-1003 PGREPLLD
+1003 PGRDSLLG
-1011 ALARELERSRGV
+1011 ALSRELERRGV
-1023 RVPRAAWALDKL
+1023 QVPPEAWDVEKL

-1045 EDVGGEVVAEGEDLD
+1045 EDRSGELVAEGEDLA

-1070 RERLAAATPSIAR
+1070 REQLAAAAPSLER
-1083 SGCREWSFGTLPREL
+1083 SECRDWAFGDIPREL
-1098 APGAAGGLSA
+1098 APTAGGGLRA
-1108 YPALVD
+1108 FPALDD
-1114 EGETVGVK
+1114 EGETVGVR
-1122 LFETP
+1122 LFETQ
-1127 AEQAGAMW
+1127 AEQASAMHA
-1135 TGTRRLLRLT
+1135 GTRRLLRLT

-1152 VVDRLDMPA
+1152 VVDRLTTAD

-1174 AALEDALAAVLDA
+1174 ATLDDALTAAFDA
-1187 LVAAG
+1187 LIVAG

-1197 DAAGFERLRAHVA
+1197 DAGAWEQLRAHVA

-1218 ATAHALVAVLDA
+1218 ATARELVAVLDA

-1242 AATPL
+1242 AAAPL
-1247 QEIRM
+1247 QEIRL

-1257 LGRLVHPGC
+1257 LGRLVHPSC
-1266 ATAAGAR
+1266 AAAAGAR
-1273 RMRDV
+1273 RLPDV
-1278 ERYLSAAAARLD
+1278 RRYLQAAAARLD

-1295 AGSDRDRMRT
+1295 AGGDRNGIRT

-1310 AAYEGRLADWPAGAP
+1310 AAYEARLAEWPASTP
-1325 KPPELYEV
+1325 KPPALFEV

-1338 ELRVAQLAPAL
+1338 ELRVAQFAPAL

-1356 QVRRAIARPG
+1356 QVRRTIARPG
-1366 G
+1366 

>member
-1 VRHSQLTSVRPARQ
+1 M
-15 GTDPAP
+15 
-21 GPLRFAHGRAE
+21 
-32 SAAPAYSHPVSTT
+32 STT
-45 PERAEQRADV
+45 PDARADL

-81 GARSGGGGR
+81 GARSGR
-90 ARERL
+90 PLERF
-95 EAELAAAE
+95 EAEVATAE
-103 ARIALRRAAAPAAID
+103 ARIALRRAAKPALIE
-118 YPVELPVS
+118 YPAELPVS
-126 ARRADLL
+126 GRRDDLL
-133 AAIRDH
+133 QTIREH

-160 LELGRGVRGTIAHT
+160 LELGRGVHGTIAHT

-227 IQHDRLLRRYDTI
+227 IQHDRLLRRYDTV

-253 FLLGVL
+253 FLLGCL
-259 KRILPLRPELKLLIT
+259 KRILPRRPELKLIIT
-274 SATIDVERLSA
+274 SATIDPERLSK
-285 HFDGAPVVEVSG
+285 HFDDAPVVEVSG
-297 RTYPVQT
+297 RTYPVET

-340 GEREIRDTAELLNG
+340 GEREIRDTAELLG
-354 KLGPAH
+354 GRLRS
-360 PDVEILPLYA
+360 DVEILPLYA
-370 RLSAAEQQKVFQ
+370 RLSHAEQQKVFQ
-382 QHARRRVVLATNV
+382 GHSRRRVVLATNV

-437 ANQRK
+437 AQQRT

-459 DDFDARPRFTDPEI
+459 EDFNDRPRFTDPEI

-517 GALEPASASEG
+517 GALEPASAPTATVTGEAERRG
-528 ARNRLTPLGRKLAQL
+528 ARNRLTPLGRQLAQL

-550 RMVLEGDRLGCAEE
+550 RMVLEADKLGCAEE
-564 TIVIAAGLSIQ
+564 AIVIAAGLSIQ

-583 ARQAAAEQHAR
+583 ARAAAAEQHAR
-594 FDRPGEDEPV
+594 FDRPDEEEGDG
-604 VARSDFIAFLR
+604 ARSDFIAFLR
-615 LWRYVRAE
+615 LWRYVRVQQRE
-623 QKALSGSQFRKR
+623 LSGSQFRKR
-635 CRAEFLHF
+635 CKSEFLHF

-661 AAGVRTNQAP
+661 AAGVATNAAP
-671 ASPDDVH
+671 AAPDDVH

-690 VKDAASEAASARG
+690 VKDVAADAAA
-703 ERSARRGRPFVE
+703 ARRAGPQRRRPLAE
-715 YTGARAARFVLSPG
+715 YTGARGARFALSPG
-729 SGLARRP
+729 SGLARRA

-757 RIDPAWLEAIAPAH
+757 RIDPTWVEPIAPAH
-771 LLRHTYGEPR
+771 LLRHSYGEPR
-781 WDARRG
+781 WDERRG
-787 AAVVDERVTLYG
+787 AAVVDERVSLYG
-799 LPIVQ
+799 LPIVPS
-804 ARAVPYARVD
+804 RAVPYARVE
-814 PAAARELFLR
+814 PAGARELFLR

-836 DFLAENA
+836 DFLVENA
-843 RRVAEVEALEDRTR
+843 RRIAEVEALEDRAR
-857 RRDLLAGEE
+857 RRHLLADEE
-866 TRFRFFDA
+866 TRFRFFDN
-874 RVPAEVVS
+874 RVPADVVS
-882 GVELER
+882 GVEFEH

-894 RRDPELL
+894 QREPQLL

-910 AAAEVEQSPTEWR
+910 SEAEVDDTPTEWR
-923 DGSLSLPLSYKFEPG
+923 DGSLSLPLSYRFEPG

-943 VTVHVPLERVGEL
+943 VTVHVPLEQVGEL

-962 WLVPALREELVTALI
+962 WLVPGLRLELVTALI
-977 RSLPKELRRPLVPVP
+977 RSLPKELRKPLVPVP
-992 EVAAFVLASVR
+992 EIAAQTLAHLIQTH
-1003 PGREPLLD
+1003 PPREPLLD
-1011 ALARELERSRGV
+1011 ALARELERRGV
-1023 RVPRAAWALDKL
+1023 RIPREAWAIDKL

-1045 EDVGGEVVAEGEDLD
+1045 EDTGGEIVAEGEDLV

-1070 RERLAAATPSIAR
+1070 RERLAAATPSIER
-1083 SGCREWSFGTLPREL
+1083 SGARTWDFGTLPREL
-1098 APGAAGGLSA
+1098 AATAAGGLRA
-1108 YPALVD
+1108 FPAVVD
-1114 EGETVGVK
+1114 EGETVGVR

-1127 AEQAGAMW
+1127 GEQASAMHA
-1135 TGTRRLLRLT
+1135 GTRRLLLLT

-1152 VVDRLDMPA
+1152 VVDRLDTPA

-1174 AALEDALAAVLDA
+1174 AALDDALLATLDA
-1187 LVAAG
+1187 LTAEA

-1197 DAAGFERLRAHVA
+1197 DEAGFQQLREHVA
-1210 GSLADETL
+1210 GELADRTL
-1218 ATAHALVAVLDA
+1218 ATAQALVAVLEA

-1242 AATPL
+1242 TAAPL
-1247 QEIRM
+1247 QEIRL

-1266 ATAAGAR
+1266 AVAAGAAR
-1273 RMRDV
+1273 LPDV
-1278 ERYLSAAAARLD
+1278 ARWLQGAAARLN

-1310 AAYEGRLADWPAGAP
+1310 SAYEGRLADWPVGTP
-1325 KPPELYEV
+1325 KPPQLYEV

-1338 ELRVAQLAPAL
+1338 ELRVAQFAPAL
-1349 GARVTAK
+1349 AARNGGAGAPVSAKRIRRV
-1356 QVRRAIARPG
+1356 IAQPG
-1366 G
+1366 SAT

>member
-1 VRHSQLTSVRPARQ
+1 M
-15 GTDPAP
+15 
-21 GPLRFAHGRAE
+21 
-32 SAAPAYSHPVSTT
+32 STT
-45 PERAEQRADV
+45 PERASRRQ
-55 RALRERLNDLTL
+55 LRERLDELTIL
-67 HDAHRLGRRLERLR
+67 DAHRLGRRLERLR
-81 GARSGGGGR
+81 GARDGGR
-90 ARERL
+90 ALERL
-95 EAELAAAE
+95 EAELSAAE
-103 ARIALRRAAAPAAID
+103 AR
-118 YPVELPVS
+118 VS
-126 ARRADLL
+126 ARRAALPAPIGYPPELPVSGRREDLL

-187 VAEELRVPLGGAV
+187 VAEELGVPLGGAV

-211 DETLVR
+211 DATLVR

-227 IQHDRLLRRYDTI
+227 IQHDRLLRRYDTV

-259 KRILPLRPELKLLIT
+259 KRILPRRPELKLVIT
-274 SATIDVERLSA
+274 SATIDVERLSQ

-297 RTYPVQT
+297 RTYPVET
-304 RYRPVPDAEH
+304 RYRPVADAEH
-314 ERLDAIPDAVKELL
+314 ERLDAIPDAVQELL

-340 GEREIRDTAELLNG
+340 GEREIRDTAELLTG
-354 KLGPAH
+354 RLRA
-360 PDVEILPLYA
+360 DVEILPLYA

-382 QHARRRVVLATNV
+382 RHARRRVVLATNV
-395 AETSLTVPGIGSVVD
+395 AETSLTVPGIGAVVD

-437 ANQRK
+437 ADQRK

-459 DDFDARPRFTDPEI
+459 DDFVARPRFTDPEI
-473 LRTSLASVILQ
+473 LRTNLASVILQ

-491 DVEDFPFLDPP
+491 DVEEFPFLDPP

-517 GALEPASASEG
+517 GALEPAKAGSG
-528 ARNRLTPLGRKLAQL
+528 NRLTPLGRQLAQL

-564 TIVIAAGLSIQ
+564 AIVIAAGLSIQ

-583 ARQAAAEQHAR
+583 ERQAAAEQHAR
-594 FDRPGEDEPV
+594 F
-604 VARSDFIAFLR
+604 RSDPPSDFVAYLN
-615 LWRYVRAE
+615 LWRYVRE
-623 QKALSGSQFRKR
+623 QQRALSGSQFRKR
-635 CRAEFLHF
+635 CKAEYLHY
-643 LRIREWQ
+643 LRVREWQ

-671 ASPDDVH
+671 AQPDEIH

-690 VKDAASEAASARG
+690 VRDAAPRAGGIGSP
-703 ERSARRGRPFVE
+703 RGRRPLIE
-715 YTGARAARFVLSPG
+715 YTGARGARFALSPG
-729 SGLARRP
+729 SDLAKRT

-757 RIDPAWLEAIAPAH
+757 SIDPAWIEPVAPAH
-771 LLRHTYGEPR
+771 LLRHAYGEPR

-787 AAVVDERVTLYG
+787 GAVVDERVTLYG
-799 LPIVQ
+799 LPIVS
-804 ARAVPYARVD
+804 ARAVAYARVD
-814 PAAARELFLR
+814 PAGARELFLR
-824 RALVAGEWEARH
+824 RALVAGEWDAQH
-836 DFLAENA
+836 AFLAENA
-843 RRVAEVEALEDRTR
+843 RRIAEVEALEDRAR
-857 RRDLLAGEE
+857 RRDLLASEE
-866 TRFRFFDA
+866 TRFAFFEN
-874 RVPAEVVS
+874 RVPDEVVS
-882 GVELER
+882 GDEFER
-888 WWKDAR
+888 WWREAR
-894 RRDPELL
+894 TREPELL
-901 TLPRELLRA
+901 TLPRELLLA
-910 AAAEVEQSPTEWR
+910 APAAG
-923 DGSLSLPLSYKFEPG
+923 DGAPDADATPLVWSDGARSLPLSYRFEPG

-943 VTVHVPLERVGEL
+943 VTVHVPLEQVGEL
-956 RADEFS
+956 RADEFT
-962 WLVPALREELVTALI
+962 WLVPSLRLELVTALI
-977 RSLPKELRRPLVPVP
+977 RSLPKELRRGLVPVP
-992 EVAAFVLASVR
+992 AVAAELLRALTR
-1003 PGREPLLD
+1003 PHPPREPLLD
-1011 ALARELERSRGV
+1011 ALARELERRGV
-1023 RVPRAAWALDKL
+1023 RVPRAAWAPDKL

-1045 EDVGGEVVAEGEDLD
+1045 EDEQGAPVAEGEDLD
-1060 ALREAVKPRL
+1060 ALREAVRPQL
-1070 RERLAAATPSIAR
+1070 HARLAAATPSLAR
-1083 SGCREWSFGTLPREL
+1083 TGARGWEFGTLPREL
-1098 APGAAGGLSA
+1098 GGRGPVGGGLRG

-1114 EGETVGVK
+1114 EGETVGVR
-1122 LFETP
+1122 LLETP
-1127 AEQAGAMW
+1127 AEQAAGMW
-1135 TGTRRLLRLT
+1135 AGTRRLLRLT

-1152 VVDRLDMPA
+1152 VVDRLDTPA
-1161 KLALMTAPHGNVG
+1161 KLALMASPHGNVG
-1174 AALEDALAAVLDA
+1174 AALDDALLAALDA
-1187 LVAAG
+1187 LIAEA

-1197 DAAGFERLRAHVA
+1197 DEAAFARLRQHVA
-1210 GSLADETL
+1210 GELAERTL
-1218 ATAHALVAVLDA
+1218 AVAQALVVVLEA

-1242 AATPL
+1242 AAAPL

-1266 ATAAGAR
+1266 AAAAGAAR
-1273 RMRDV
+1273 LPDV
-1278 ERYLSAAAARLD
+1278 ARYLRGAAARLD

-1305 IHELE
+1305 LHELE
-1310 AAYEGRLADWPAGAP
+1310 AAYEGRLADWPADAP
-1325 KPPELYEV
+1325 KPPALYDV
-1333 RWMLE
+1333 RWQLE
-1338 ELRVAQLAPAL
+1338 ELRVAQFAPAL

-1356 QVRRAIARPG
+1356 QVRRAIAQPAG

>member
-1 VRHSQLTSVRPARQ
+1 V
-15 GTDPAP
+15 
-21 GPLRFAHGRAE
+21 
-32 SAAPAYSHPVSTT
+32 
-45 PERAEQRADV
+45 
-55 RALRERLNDLTL
+55 
-67 HDAHRLGRRLERLR
+67 
-81 GARSGGGGR
+81 
-90 ARERL
+90 
-95 EAELAAAE
+95 
-103 ARIALRRAAAPAAID
+103 ALRRAALPERID
-118 YPVELPVS
+118 YPAELPVS
-126 ARRADLL
+126 GRREDLL

-160 LELGRGVRGTIAHT
+160 LELGRGVHGTIAHT

-187 VAEELRVPLGGAV
+187 VAEELRVPLGGPV

-240 IVDEAHERSLNID
+240 VVDEAHERSLNID
-253 FLLGVL
+253 FLLGCL
-259 KRILPLRPELKLLIT
+259 KRILPRRPELKLVIT
-274 SATIDVERLSA
+274 SATIDVERLSE

-297 RTYPVQT
+297 RTYPVET

-340 GEREIRDTAELLNG
+340 GEREIRDTAELLSG
-354 KLGPAH
+354 RLRS
-360 PDVEILPLYA
+360 DVEILPLYA
-370 RLSAAEQQKVFQ
+370 RLSHAEQQKVFR
-382 QHARRRVVLATNV
+382 QHSRRRVVLATNV
-395 AETSLTVPGIGSVVD
+395 AETSLTVPGVGAVVD
-410 PGTARVSRYS
+410 PGEARISRYS

-437 ANQRK
+437 ADQRK

-451 ICIRLYDE
+451 ICIRLYEE
-459 DDFDARPRFTDPEI
+459 DDFQQRPRFTDPEV

-491 DVEDFPFLDPP
+491 EVEEFPFLDPP

-517 GALEPASASEG
+517 GALEPAKAG
-528 ARNRLTPLGRKLAQL
+528 PGNRLTPFGRKLAQL
-543 PVDPRFG
+543 PVDPRLG
-550 RMVLEGDRLGCAEE
+550 RMVLEGDRIGCAEE
-564 TIVIAAGLSIQ
+564 TIVIAAALSIQ
-575 DPRESPAE
+575 DPRERPQE
-583 ARQAAAEQHAR
+583 ARQAADEQHRR
-594 FDRPGEDEPV
+594 FTVGQP
-604 VARSDFIAFLR
+604 SDFMGFLS
-615 LWRYVRAE
+615 LWHYVRA
-623 QKALSGSQFRKR
+623 QQRSLSGSQFRKR
-635 CRAEFLHF
+635 CKAEFLHF

-671 ASPDDVH
+671 AEPDEIH

-690 VKDAASEAASARG
+690 MRDAAPSAPARG
-703 ERSARRGRPFVE
+703 RRPLAE
-715 YTGARAARFVLSPG
+715 YTGARGARFALSPG
-729 SGLARRP
+729 STLARRA
-736 PDWAMVAELVE
+736 PDWTMVAELVE
-747 TTRLWGHTAA
+747 TTRLWGRTAA
-757 RIDPAWLEAIAPAH
+757 RIDPAWIEPIAPAH
-771 LLRHTYGEPR
+771 LLRHSYGEPR
-781 WDARRG
+781 WDEHRG
-787 AAVVDERVTLYG
+787 AAVVDERVSLYG
-799 LPIVQ
+799 LPIVA
-804 ARAVPYARVD
+804 ARAVPYARVE
-814 PAAARELFLR
+814 PAGARELFLR
-824 RALVAGEWEARH
+824 RALVAGEWDAQHE
-836 DFLAENA
+836 FLAENA
-843 RRVAEVEALEDRTR
+843 RRVAEVEALEDRAR

-866 TRFRFFDA
+866 ARLRFFDA
-874 RVPAEVVS
+874 RVPADVVS
-882 GVELER
+882 GVEFER
-888 WWKDAR
+888 WWRDAR
-894 RRDPELL
+894 RSDPELL
-901 TLPRELLRA
+901 TLPRELLLA
-910 AAAEVEQSPTEWR
+910 ADAEAQASPTEWS
-923 DGSLSLPLSYKFEPG
+923 DGTLSLPLSYKFEPG

-956 RADEFS
+956 RADEFA
-962 WLVPALREELVTALI
+962 WLIPGLRLELVTALI

-992 EVAAFVLASVR
+992 EVAADALR
-1003 PGREPLLD
+1003 RLLPRREPLLD
-1011 ALARELERSRGV
+1011 ALARELEAARGARIPREAWDLSR
-1023 RVPRAAWALDKL
+1023 L

-1045 EDVGGEVVAEGEDLD
+1045 EDAGGEVVAEGEDLD

-1070 RERLAAATPSIAR
+1070 RERLAAAAPSIDR
-1083 SGCREWSFGTLPREL
+1083 SGARTWEFGTLPREL
-1098 APGAAGGLSA
+1098 APAAGGGLRA
-1108 YPALVD
+1108 FPALVD
-1114 EGETVGVK
+1114 EGETVGVR
-1122 LFETP
+1122 LYETA
-1127 AEQAGAMW
+1127 AEQAGAMHA
-1135 TGTRRLLRLT
+1135 GTRRLLRLT

-1174 AALEDALAAVLDA
+1174 AALDDALGAALDA
-1187 LVAAG
+1187 LIASG

-1197 DAAGFERLRAHVA
+1197 DEAGFARLRDHVA
-1210 GSLADETL
+1210 GELAERTL
-1218 ATAHALVAVLDA
+1218 RVARDLTAVLEA

-1237 LDALP
+1237 LDTLP
-1242 AATPL
+1242 AAAPL

-1266 ATAAGAR
+1266 ATAAGAAR
-1273 RMRDV
+1273 LPDV
-1278 ERYLSAAAARLD
+1278 ERWLRAAAARLD

-1310 AAYEGRLADWPAGAP
+1310 SAYEGRLADWPASVP
-1325 KPPELYEV
+1325 RPPELYEV
-1333 RWMLE
+1333 RWQLE
-1338 ELRVAQLAPAL
+1338 ELRAAQFAPAL
-1349 GARVTAK
+1349 AARGGAGGPVSAK
-1356 QVRRAIARPG
+1356 RIRRAIAQAGRG
-1366 G
+1366 

>member
-1 VRHSQLTSVRPARQ
+1 M
-15 GTDPAP
+15 
-21 GPLRFAHGRAE
+21 
-32 SAAPAYSHPVSTT
+32 STT
-45 PERAEQRADV
+45 PDARADL

-81 GARSGGGGR
+81 GARSGQGGR
-90 ARERL
+90 ERIRF
-95 EAELAAAE
+95 EAEIAAAE
-103 ARIALRRAAAPAAID
+103 ERIALRRAAVPAPIE
-118 YPVELPVS
+118 YPAELPVS
-126 ARRADLL
+126 ARRDDLL
-133 AAIRDH
+133 QTIRDH
-139 QVVVVAG
+139 QVIVVAG

-253 FLLGVL
+253 FLLGCL
-259 KRILPLRPELKLLIT
+259 KRILPQRPELKLIIT
-274 SATIDVERLSA
+274 SATIDPERLSK
-285 HFDGAPVVEVSG
+285 HFDDAPVVEVSG
-297 RTYPVQT
+297 RTYPVET

-314 ERLDAIPDAVKELL
+314 ERLDAIPDAVEELL

-340 GEREIRDTAELLNG
+340 GEREIRDTAELLG
-354 KLGPAH
+354 GRLRS
-360 PDVEILPLYA
+360 DVEILPLYA
-370 RLSAAEQQKVFQ
+370 RLSHAEQQKVFQ
-382 QHARRRVVLATNV
+382 GHSRRRVVLATNV

-437 ANQRK
+437 AQQRT

-459 DDFDARPRFTDPEI
+459 EDFNERPRFTDPEV

-517 GALEPASASEG
+517 GALEPVSGETDPARP
-528 ARNRLTPLGRKLAQL
+528 RNRLTPLGRKLAQL

-564 TIVIAAGLSIQ
+564 AIVIAAGLSIQ

-594 FDRPGEDEPV
+594 FDRAGEDEPDG
-604 VARSDFIAFLR
+604 ARSDFIAFLR
-615 LWRYVRAE
+615 LWRYVRTQ
-623 QKALSGSQFRKR
+623 QKELSGSQFRKR
-635 CRAEFLHF
+635 CKAEFLHF

-650 DLVGQLRQAAK
+650 DLTVQLRQAAK
-661 AAGVRTNQAP
+661 AAGVATNATPAAP
-671 ASPDDVH
+671 DEIH

-690 VKDAASEAASARG
+690 VKDVAADAAA
-703 ERSARRGRPFVE
+703 ARRTPPARPQRRRPLAE
-715 YTGARAARFVLSPG
+715 YTGARGARFTLSPG
-729 SGLARRP
+729 SGLARRA
-736 PDWAMVAELVE
+736 PDWTMVAELVE

-757 RIDPAWLEAIAPAH
+757 RIDPAWIEPIAPPH
-771 LLRHTYGEPR
+771 LLRHSYGEPR
-781 WDARRG
+781 WDERRG
-787 AAVVDERVTLYG
+787 AAMVDERVSLYG
-799 LPIVQ
+799 LPIVLS
-804 ARAVPYARVD
+804 RAVPYARVEV
-814 PAAARELFLR
+814 AGARELFLR

-836 DFLAENA
+836 DFLTENA
-843 RRVAEVEALEDRTR
+843 RRIAEVEALEDRVR
-857 RRDLLAGEE
+857 RRHLLADEE
-866 TRFRFFDA
+866 VRYRFFDN
-874 RVPAEVVS
+874 RVPADVVS
-882 GVELER
+882 GVEFER

-894 RRDPELL
+894 RREPELL

-910 AAAEVEQSPTEWR
+910 GEAEVEDTPTEWR
-923 DGSLSLPLSYKFEPG
+923 DGSLSLPLSYRFEPG

-943 VTVHVPLERVGEL
+943 VTVHVPLEQVGEL

-962 WLVPALREELVTALI
+962 WLVPGLRLELVTALI
-977 RSLPKELRRPLVPVP
+977 RSLPKELRKPLVPVP
-992 EVAAFVLASVR
+992 EIAAQALSR
-1003 PGREPLLD
+1003 LQPDREPLLD
-1011 ALARELERSRGV
+1011 ALARELERRGV
-1023 RVPRAAWALDKL
+1023 RIPREAWAIDKL

-1045 EDVGGEVVAEGEDLD
+1045 EDAGGEVVAEGEDLD

-1070 RERLAAATPSIAR
+1070 RERLAATAPSIER
-1083 SGCREWSFGTLPREL
+1083 SGAREWSFGTLPREL
-1098 APGAAGGLSA
+1098 AAAAAGGLRA
-1108 YPALVD
+1108 FPALVD
-1114 EGETVGVK
+1114 EGETVGVR
-1122 LFETP
+1122 LFET
-1127 AEQAGAMW
+1127 AGEQASAMHA
-1135 TGTRRLLRLT
+1135 GTRRLLLLT

-1161 KLALMTAPHGNVG
+1161 KLALMTAPHGSVG
-1174 AALEDALAAVLDA
+1174 AALDDALLATLDA
-1187 LVAAG
+1187 LTAEAD
-1192 GGPAW
+1192 GPAW
-1197 DAAGFERLRAHVA
+1197 DEAGFQQLREHVA
-1210 GSLADETL
+1210 GELADRTL
-1218 ATAHALVAVLDA
+1218 ATARALVAVLEA

-1242 AATPL
+1242 TAAPL
-1247 QEIRM
+1247 QEIRL

-1266 ATAAGAR
+1266 AVAAGAAR
-1273 RMRDV
+1273 LPDV
-1278 ERYLSAAAARLD
+1278 ARWLQGAAARLD

-1305 IHELE
+1305 VHELE
-1310 AAYEGRLADWPAGAP
+1310 SAYEGRLADWPVGIP
-1325 KPPELYEV
+1325 RPPQLYEV

-1338 ELRVAQLAPAL
+1338 ELRVAQFAPAL
-1349 GARVTAK
+1349 AVRNGGAGGPVSAKRIRRV
-1356 QVRRAIARPG
+1356 IAQPER
-1366 G
+1366 